1 MIRPNIKY
9 LSFAPRPL
17 EDPSLSHPFD
27 LTCVIVWGAI
37 VCALGAFWSY
47 VAYLAW
53 VSR

>member
-9 LSFAPRPL
+9 VSVAPRPL
-17 EDPSLSHPFD
+17 EDQPLPHPFD
-27 LTCVIVWGAI
+27 LACVVVWGAI